1 MNVLN
6 LRKRPL
12 LPRRAFLRAG
22 GVVLALPMLEA
33 MAPPASAVRR
43 AGATPPAGAAPPG
56 VAAESSRPVKRF
68 VCLTNNYG
76 VYPDAFFPDPRQV
89 GAGYT
94 MPETLRPLEP
104 HRADITLFSHLD
116 HGNTGGHQGVPVLLS
131 GVRPG
136 HAAAF
141 PEGNISV
148 DQKIAEWVGAEVR
161 FPALTL
167 HVNEAN
173 LVSFTRTGVQV
184 PSIDLRQLYQA
195 LFIDEPATKKATA
208 KQLMQR
214 HRSILDVVRE
224 EANSLQRALGQQDQ
238 RKFAEYLDSVR
249 SLERKIGLQQPWVDK
264 PKPAAPGPQPAAGR
278 GTVADMEAM
287 VELIALAIQTDSTR
301 AVTVASGFV
310 NGDFGLGGS
319 YHGFSHHGQRDKE
332 VAALKQIE
340 LGQIARMAKLIEL
353 LKAQPDPWSGGTLF
367 DHTAILFGCGM
378 ATGEHSTRNLP
389 LVLAGGGF
397 RHGGHLALP
406 AESQKRVPAANLL
419 LSILRNHGLE
429 LDRFGTSTG
438 TLTGLEIRA

>member
-1 MNVLN
+1 MKWPRV
-6 LRKRPL
+6 
-12 LPRRAFLRAG
+12 PRRTFLRMG

-33 MAPPASAVRR
+33 MAPLGR
-43 AGATPPAGAAPPG
+43 ANQ
-56 VAAESSRPVKRF
+56 SQRPVKRF

-76 VYPDAFFPDPRQV
+76 VYPQAFFPDPRHT

-94 MPETLRPLEP
+94 MPETLAPLEP
-104 HRADITLFSHLD
+104 HRSDITLFSHLD

-131 GVRPG
+131 GVRPVN
-136 HAAAF
+136 AAAY

-184 PSIDLRQLYQA
+184 PSIDLRQLYRA
-195 LFIDEPATKKATA
+195 LFIDEPTAKKATA
-208 KQLMQR
+208 KQHMQR

-224 EANSLQRALGQQDQ
+224 EADSLSKRLGKQDQ

-249 SLERKIGLQQPWVDK
+249 SLEKKIGLQQPWVDK
-264 PKPAAPGPQPAAGR
+264 PKPSPRGAEPAAGR

-287 VELIALAIQTDSTR
+287 IELIALAIQTDSTR
-301 AVTVASGFV
+301 AVTLASGFA

-319 YHGFSHHGQRDKE
+319 YHGFSHHGQREKE
-332 VAALKQIE
+332 VAALKLIE
-340 LGQIARMAKLIEL
+340 RGQIARMARLIEL
-353 LKAQPDPWSGGTLF
+353 LKAQADPLSGGTLL

-389 LVLAGGGF
+389 LILAGGGF
-397 RHGGHLALP
+397 RHGEHQVFP
-406 AESQKRVPAANLL
+406 DDPSRRVPAANLL

-438 TLTGLEIRA
+438 TLTGLETKA